1 MYRLNVESSES
12 APTVV
17 DLNNV
22 KLKIVNFADVSVLNN
37 FDYIPII
44 DIDAD
49 TNESLCDKY
58 DIKVLPT
65 LILIDNEGNEVIKH
79 IGFIN
84 KFDLINLIKDN
95 NYA

>member
-1 MYRLNVESSES
+1 MINHILFFYAEWCSQC
-12 APTVV
+12 
-17 DLNNV
+17 
-22 KLKIVNFADVSVLNN
+22 KLLQKELNN

>member
-1 MYRLNVESSES
+1 M
-12 APTVV
+12 
-17 DLNNV
+17 
-22 KLKIVNFADVSVLNN
+22 
-37 FDYIPII
+37 
-44 DIDAD
+44 
-49 TNESLCDKY
+49 NESLCDKY

>member
-1 MYRLNVESSES
+1 MINHILFFHAEWCSQF
-12 APTVV
+12 
-17 DLNNV
+17 
-22 KLKIVNFADVSVLNN
+22 KLLQKELTN

>member
-1 MYRLNVESSES
+1 MINHILFFHSEWCS
-12 APTVV
+12 QC
-17 DLNNV
+17 
-22 KLKIVNFADVSVLNN
+22 KLLQKELNN

-65 LILIDNEGNEVIKH
+65 LILIDNKGNEVIKH
-79 IGFIN
+79 IGFID

>member
-1 MYRLNVESSES
+1 MINHILFFHAEWCSKC
-12 APTVV
+12 
-17 DLNNV
+17 
-22 KLKIVNFADVSVLNN
+22 KLLQKELTN

>member
-1 MYRLNVESSES
+1 MINHILFFHAEWCSQC
-12 APTVV
+12 
-17 DLNNV
+17 
-22 KLKIVNFADVSVLNN
+22 KLLQKELTN

-79 IGFIN
+79 IWFIN
-84 KFDLINLIKDN
+84 KFDIINLIKDN

>member
-1 MYRLNVESSES
+1 MINHIIFFHEERSSHYNLHQKEL
-12 APTVV
+12 T
-17 DLNNV
+17 
-22 KLKIVNFADVSVLNN
+22 N